1 MSDLDPYAVL
11 GLLRNATPPQV
22 ARARRHLAKRNHPDV
37 LRAADATTRM
47 RRINQ
52 AWQILSNAD
61 RRADYDRRHPWNGS
75 RHGGHWASQARG
87 RPAATSTR
95 TWASGSTAASW
106 SRTVPRPTYAP
117 GGRGIPRTR
126 RPARPEPEDADFR
139 DSGWAALLAI
149 GVLLLV
155 FFLAGVAGSMPT

>member
-11 GLLRNATPPQV
+11 GLPRNATPPQV

-37 LRAADATTRM
+37 RGGADATARM

-61 RRADYDRRHPWNGS
+61 RRDDYDRRHPRNEP
-75 RHGGHWASQARG
+75 RYGGHWASQAG
-87 RPAATSTR
+87 GPAATSTR
-95 TWASGSTAASW
+95 TWPSDPTAASW

-126 RPARPEPEDADFR
+126 RPARPEAEDADFR

-149 GVLLLV
+149 GVVMLVILLSAL
-155 FFLAGVAGSMPT
+155 AGSMPT